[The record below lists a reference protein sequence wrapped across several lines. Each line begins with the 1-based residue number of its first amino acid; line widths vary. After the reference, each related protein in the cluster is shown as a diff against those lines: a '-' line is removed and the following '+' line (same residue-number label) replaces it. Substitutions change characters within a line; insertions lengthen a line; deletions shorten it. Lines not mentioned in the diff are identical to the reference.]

1 MAAIHDGKAGHG
13 IAYQALE
20 QTAGRGQR
28 GKAWVTG
35 RNMNIALSAVLEPG
49 NILPVGSFLLGAA
62 TAVAVRSWL
71 ENYISGSM
79 IKWPNDIYIH
89 DKKIAGIL
97 IENIV
102 RGNKWNYAVVGIG
115 VNINQPQFDPELT
128 NATSL
133 NMLTGKTYDIIVL
146 GRALCEHLEEQW
158 QLLQHAPEQVMNNYN
173 GHLFRKNMPVRFK
186 EGNRVF
192 TATVKRVAASGELV
206 VTNGEDEVSIAQG
219 IQWLI

>member
-13 IAYQALE
+13 IVYQALE

-28 GKAWVTG
+28 GKTWVTG

-49 NILPVGSFLLGAA
+49 NLLPVGSFLLGAA
-62 TAVAVRSWL
+62 TAVAVRNWL

-97 IENIV
+97 IENLV
-102 RGNKWNYAVVGIG
+102 RSNKWNYAVVGIG

-133 NMLTGKTYDIIVL
+133 NMLTAQTYDIIVL
-146 GRALCEHLEEQW
+146 GRKLCEHLEEQW
-158 QLLQHAPEQVMNNYN
+158 QLLQHEPEQVMDTYN
-173 GHLFRKNMPVRFK
+173 RHLFRKNMPVRFK
-186 EGNRVF
+186 EDNRVF
-192 TATVKRVAASGELV
+192 TATVKRVDASGELV
-206 VTNGEDEVSIAQG
+206 VSNGEDEMNIAQG

>member
-13 IAYQALE
+13 IVYQALE

-28 GKAWVTG
+28 GKTWVTG

-49 NILPVGSFLLGAA
+49 NVLPVGSFLLGAA

-71 ENYISGSM
+71 ENHISGSM
-79 IKWPNDIYIH
+79 IKWPNDIYMH

-97 IENIV
+97 IESIV

-115 VNINQPQFDPELT
+115 VNINQPQFGPELN

-133 NMLTGKTYDIIVL
+133 NMLTGQTYDIIIL
-146 GRALCEHLEEQW
+146 GRKLCEHLEEQW
-158 QLLQHAPEQVMNNYN
+158 QLLQREPEQVMDTYN
-173 GHLFRKNMPVRFK
+173 RHLFRKNMPVRFK
-186 EGNRVF
+186 EDNRVF
-192 TATVKRVAASGELV
+192 TATVKRVDASGELV
-206 VTNGEDEVSIAQG
+206 VTNGEDEMNIAQG